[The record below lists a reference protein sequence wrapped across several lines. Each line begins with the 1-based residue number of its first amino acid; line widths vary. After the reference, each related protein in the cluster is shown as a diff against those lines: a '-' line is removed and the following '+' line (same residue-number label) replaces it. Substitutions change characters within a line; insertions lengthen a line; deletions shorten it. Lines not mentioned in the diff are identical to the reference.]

1 MSERRA
7 LAKGLVFVGAAT
19 MVGNGAAYLVSMIA
33 ARVFHPADF
42 GAFSAMLNILVIVST
57 LAVALQALAARR
69 VSVAAVAERGD
80 VEGQAVR
87 LSVFVGVGIIVVGA
101 LASWPLSSLLAIPY
115 FALTLGLSSLGF
127 VVFGS
132 AAMGIAQ
139 GREEHTKL
147 SIGFIS
153 NGVGRAIGG
162 IVALLLIG
170 TLVGASAGLVVGCAV
185 GAVIAYSVIARGA
198 WSSRIERGWA
208 PEYAHIA
215 HALIVLFT
223 LTSIDMILARVFLD
237 ADHSG
242 EYGVGVQ
249 LAKIAFFMP
258 NAIVIVLFPKMAAG
272 GSRRAVLI
280 ATGLTATLG
289 ALITT
294 FSWLFGDLVVRVLGG
309 TKYPD
314 LGSDAWLFALEGSA
328 FALVQV
334 ILYGRLAAQDRRAV
348 AAVWAAL
355 VALVAVVALWRHES
369 VVQIVTTVV
378 FVSLAL
384 AVFGLLIDRR
394 QATNTTP
401 VPLEVA
407 E

>member
-1 MSERRA
+1 MSERRD

-19 MVGNGAAYLVSMIA
+19 MVGNGAAYLVSMVA
-33 ARVFHPADF
+33 ARVFTPSDF

-57 LAVALQALAARR
+57 LAVSLQALTARR
-69 VSVAAVAERGD
+69 VSVAAPADRPV

-87 LSVFVGVGIIVVGA
+87 LSVMVGVGIAVVGA
-101 LASWPLSSLLAIPY
+101 LASWPLSGALAIPY
-115 FALTLGLSSLGF
+115 FALSLGLTSLGF
-127 VVFGS
+127 IVFGS

-139 GREEHTKL
+139 GREEHIKL

-162 IVALLLIG
+162 IVAVILIG
-170 TLVGASAGLVVGCAV
+170 TLVGASAGLLVGCAV
-185 GAVIAYSVIARGA
+185 GAVIAYSVIARGT
-198 WSSRIERGWA
+198 WSKTLERGWV

-272 GSRRAVLI
+272 GSRRAVLV

-289 ALITT
+289 VLITAV
-294 FSWLFGDLVVRVLGG
+294 SWVFGDLVIRILGG
-309 TKYPD
+309 TQYPD

-334 ILYGRLAAQDRRAV
+334 ILYGRLAAQDKRAV

-355 VALVAVVALWRHES
+355 VTLVAVVALWRHES

-384 AVFGLLIDRR
+384 AVFGLFIDRK